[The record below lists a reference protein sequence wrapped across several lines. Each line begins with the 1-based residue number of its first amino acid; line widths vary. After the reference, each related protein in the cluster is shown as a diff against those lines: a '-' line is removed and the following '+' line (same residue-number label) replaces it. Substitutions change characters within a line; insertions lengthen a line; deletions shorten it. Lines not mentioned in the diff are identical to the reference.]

1 MDNAVYAETDSLIT
15 DCDMFMTIGGDGTIL
30 KWGQKAAAC
39 NKLLLGINTG
49 RLGFMTSIESGEL
62 DTLERLKTGEYTVS
76 RRMMLD
82 IEYEGKGNYSAI
94 NDVVFSKCRYSKLPE
109 FIVSVEEYEVTKS
122 EPTELSSVRRQ
133 ALRHI
138 LYLQEGLLYP
148 LMHSALNLL
157 RCALIRFSADL

>member
-1 MDNAVYAETDSLIT
+1 
-15 DCDMFMTIGGDGTIL
+15 MFMTIGGDGTIL

-94 NDVVFSKCRYSKLPE
+94 NDVVFSKCRYSIYC
-109 FIVSVEEYEVTKS
+109 FG
-122 EPTELSSVRRQ
+122 RRIRGDKNQ
-133 ALRHI
+133 SRRN
-138 LYLQEGLLYP
+138 YLQYAGRLYGIFFICRWAYYIP
-148 LMHSALNLL
+148 
-157 RCALIRFSADL
+157 